1 MALEFTV
8 DAGFSELIIEG
19 DNVNIMKAISS
30 TQVDYSHLGHV
41 HYNKSGLWWRNF
53 SSQYVL
59 ISLPNTYGDEIAFIT
74 LALSHNVLMM
84 KMFRHQ

>member
-41 HYNKSGLWWRNF
+41 
-53 SSQYVL
+53 
-59 ISLPNTYGDEIAFIT
+59 SL
-74 LALSHNVLMM
+74 
-84 KMFRHQ
+84 Q

>member
-41 HYNKSGLWWRNF
+41 
-53 SSQYVL
+53 
-59 ISLPNTYGDEIAFIT
+59 SLQQKWTMVTKLFVTICPYFVTEYIW
-74 LALSHNVLMM
+74 
-84 KMFRHQ
+84 